1 MTELI
6 ITELNETSNRNS
18 IVINTKVDQACQTRP
33 MCNKSTE
40 IENENFKISMVQGER
55 KKNYFENRAL
65 RNYYR
70 NRNQKTDILNTLLS
84 SESEREQLK
93 KNIIEEFKNENEKT
107 PKWVLNIKQ

>member
-6 ITELNETSNRNS
+6 ITELNETGAGTRV
-18 IVINTKVDQACQTRP
+18 IINTKVDQACQTRP

-40 IENENFKISMVQGER
+40 IEEEKFIIANSQGER

-70 NRNQKTDILNTLLS
+70 NRNQKTDILNTLLA
-84 SESEREQLK
+84 SETEREKLK

-107 PKWVLNIKQ
+107 PKWLLNIKQ

>member
-6 ITELNETSNRNS
+6 ITELDERSNRNS
-18 IVINTKVDQACQTRP
+18 IIINTKVDQACQTRP

-40 IENENFKISMVQGER
+40 IENENFKIATFQGER

-70 NRNQKTDILNTLLS
+70 NRNQRTDILNTLIS
-84 SESEREQLK
+84 SESERDKLK
-93 KNIIEEFKNENEKT
+93 KNIVREIEKVNEKT
-107 PKWVLNIKQ
+107 PKWILNIKQ